1 MVEMLEKGDSGN
13 FLSQSLIQGTGTQD
27 RFVTFL
33 DIMGF
38 KDRVARNTHEQIL
51 SVLQQL
57 SNYVSE
63 EIKESDKFQFT
74 MFSDSLIIFSSD
86 TTTETF
92 ESIVKLSN
100 SVIKKS
106 ISLGLPIKGSIA
118 KGECTT
124 RFGEKMLFF
133 GQPIIDAFCI
143 EEDVEMYN
151 IVLHNTV
158 EKYAVDMKTVDLLF
172 DCPVKLKGG
181 KSHHYVLAWFA
192 GQEIDAKNDLK
203 KIRNKV
209 SGAPRR
215 YIDNT
220 LDCIDMFSQ
229 MKNI

>member
-1 MVEMLEKGDSGN
+1 MDTMMNNGESGI
-13 FLSQSLIQGTGTQD
+13 FAQQPLIQGTGTQE

-38 KDRVARNTHEQIL
+38 KDRVARNSHQQIL
-51 SVLQQL
+51 EDLQQL

-63 EIKESDKFQFT
+63 EIKESDQFTFT
-74 MFSDSLIIFSSD
+74 MFSDSLIIFSNDVSQ
-86 TTTETF
+86 ETF
-92 ESIVKLSN
+92 ISIIKLSN
-100 SVIKKS
+100 SVVKKS
-106 ISLGLPIKGSIA
+106 ISLGLPIKGAIA

-133 GQPIIDAFCI
+133 GQPIIDAFVL

-158 EKYAVDMKTVDLLF
+158 ETYATALSQKEILF
-172 DCPVKLKGG
+172 DCEVKLKGG

-192 GQEIDAKNDLK
+192 KNIQEGKDNLRE
-203 KIRNKV
+203 IRNSV

-220 LDCIDMFSQ
+220 LKCIETYEKPAD
-229 MKNI
+229 